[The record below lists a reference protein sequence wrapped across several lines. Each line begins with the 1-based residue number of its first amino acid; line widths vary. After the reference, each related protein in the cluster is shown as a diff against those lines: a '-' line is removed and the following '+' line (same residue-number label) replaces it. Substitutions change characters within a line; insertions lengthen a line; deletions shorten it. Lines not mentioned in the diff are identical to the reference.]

1 MIKMPNVNSN
11 GKFGTSMDYSQL
23 LDIKKRYK
31 TVQRQNTKAIPGN
44 QAVKPAFNS
53 NKVISGSG
61 VESGAVDYYMVKGLA
76 ELYKNP
82 KLFR

>member
-31 TVQRQNTKAIPGN
+31 TVQRQNTKAVPGD
-44 QAVKPAFNS
+44 QSVKPAFNS
-53 NKVISGSG
+53 NRVISGSG
-61 VESGAVDYYMVKGLA
+61 VKNGAVDYYMVKGLT

>member
-1 MIKMPNVNSN
+1 MIKMPNINSN

-53 NKVISGSG
+53 NQVIGGSG
-61 VESGAVDYYMVKGLA
+61 VENGAVDYYMVKGLA
-76 ELYKNP
+76 EVYKNP

>member
-1 MIKMPNVNSN
+1 MIKMPNINSN
-11 GKFGTSMDYSQL
+11 GKFGTCMDCSQL

-31 TVQRQNTKAIPGN
+31 TIQRQNAKVVDGD
-44 QAVKPAFNS
+44 QSVKPIFNS

-61 VESGAVDYYMVKGLA
+61 VESGAVDYYMVRGLT
-76 ELYKNP
+76 EVWKNP

>member
-1 MIKMPNVNSN
+1 MPNVNSN

-31 TVQRQNTKAIPGN
+31 TVQRQNIKTPAGN
-44 QAVKPAFNS
+44 QSVKPAFNS
-53 NKVISGSG
+53 NQVIGGSG
-61 VESGAVDYYMVKGLA
+61 VKNGAVDYYMVKGLA

>member
-31 TVQRQNTKAIPGN
+31 TVQRQNSKPIKGD
-44 QAVKPAFNS
+44 QSKKPAFNS
-53 NKVISGSG
+53 DQVNSGSG
-61 VESGAVDYYMVKGLA
+61 QYNGSVDYYMVKGLA

>member
-1 MIKMPNVNSN
+1 MPNVNSN

-31 TVQRQNTKAIPGN
+31 TIQRQNTKDIPGN
-44 QAVKPAFNS
+44 QSVKPAFNS
-53 NKVISGSG
+53 DQVNSGSG
-61 VESGAVDYYMVKGLA
+61 QYNGSVDYYMVKGLA
-76 ELYKNP
+76 EVYKNP

>member
-1 MIKMPNVNSN
+1 MPNINSN

-31 TVQRQNTKAIPGN
+31 TVQRQNTKVIPGN
-44 QAVKPAFNS
+44 QAIKPAFNS

>member
-1 MIKMPNVNSN
+1 MPNVNSN

-44 QAVKPAFNS
+44 QAIKPAFNS
-53 NKVISGSG
+53 NQVNSGSG
-61 VESGAVDYYMVKGLA
+61 QYNGAVDYYMVKGLA
-76 ELYKNP
+76 EVYNNP

>member
-1 MIKMPNVNSN
+1 MPNINSN

-31 TVQRQNTKAIPGN
+31 TVQRQNAKTPKGN

-53 NKVISGSG
+53 NQVIGGSG
-61 VESGAVDYYMVKGLA
+61 QYNGAVDYYMVKGLA

>member
-1 MIKMPNVNSN
+1 MPNVNSN

-31 TVQRQNTKAIPGN
+31 TVQRQNTKVIPGN

-53 NKVISGSG
+53 NRVISGSG
-61 VESGAVDYYMVKGLA
+61 VKNGAVDYYMVKGLA
-76 ELYKNP
+76 EVYKNP

>member
-1 MIKMPNVNSN
+1 MPNVNSN

-31 TVQRQNTKAIPGN
+31 NVQRQNAKVIPGN

-53 NKVISGSG
+53 NQVISGSG
-61 VESGAVDYYMVKGLA
+61 QYNGSVDYYMVKGLA